1 MDVRSTVLAIMGGLW
16 IATATAQSLP
26 LPKASSGHIERLAD
40 FPSRFVPAR
49 NVDVWL
55 PEGYGSGQ
63 RYNVI
68 YVHDGQM
75 LFDADIAWNKQ
86 SWNIDDTVARL
97 MREGRIPATIVVGI
111 WNRADYRY
119 AEYYPEK
126 FLAYTDRRTRKHYVK
141 QAQRGKSLGDAYLR
155 FIVEELKPAID
166 RRYATRPG
174 PASTFTLGASMGGM
188 ISLYALFEYPDVFGG
203 AAGLSTHWIGTPT
216 AVGLVKARNGAL
228 PLAAFNYLQ
237 KNLPPPGTL
246 KVYSDRGDDSLD
258 NLYAPAHTF
267 FAELLRDG
275 GYSDQ
280 QVMLRVHPGR
290 GHNENDWAARVQEP
304 LLFLMGVPLG
314 EIP

>member
-1 MDVRSTVLAIMGGLW
+1 MDARCTVMVIMGGLW
-16 IATATAQSLP
+16 MAAASAQSSP
-26 LPKASSGHIERLAD
+26 LPTASSGQIECLAD

-55 PEGYGSGQ
+55 PEGYGGGQ

-75 LFDADIAWNKQ
+75 LFDAGIAWNKL
-86 SWNIDDTVARL
+86 SWDIDDTMARL

-111 WNRADYRY
+111 WNPADYRY

-126 FLAYTDRRTRKHYVK
+126 YLAHADKATRRHYVK
-141 QAQRGKSLGDAYLR
+141 EAQLGKSLGDAYLR

-174 PASTFTLGASMGGM
+174 PESTFTMGASMGGM
-188 ISLYALFEYPDVFGG
+188 ISLYALFEYPEVFGG

-237 KNLPPPGTL
+237 KHLPAPGTL
-246 KVYSDRGDDSLD
+246 KVYSDRGDDPLES
-258 NLYAPAHTF
+258 LYAPAHTF
-267 FAELLRDG
+267 FAELLRDA

-280 QVMLRVHPGR
+280 QVMLRV
-290 GHNENDWAARVQEP
+290 QEP
-304 LLFLMGVPLG
+304 LLFMMGEKPH
-314 EIP
+314 